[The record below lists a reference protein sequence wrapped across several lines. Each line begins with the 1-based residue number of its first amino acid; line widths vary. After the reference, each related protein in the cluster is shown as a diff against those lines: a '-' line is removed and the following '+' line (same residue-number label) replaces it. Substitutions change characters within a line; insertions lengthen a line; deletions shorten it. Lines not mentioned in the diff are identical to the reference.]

1 MRTTAEHRARI
12 ARVEAALDLCE
23 ADQRQAIA
31 MPHGSDRENA
41 GRAVLIALTCAR
53 KAAWWRVLHRITVA
67 DPDVHR
73 LYRLAVLAAAAEE
86 RDNARFWREMAADWA
101 ARAEHRPTSDAAGA
115 LSNWD
120 ELGVTA

>member
-1 MRTTAEHRARI
+1 
-12 ARVEAALDLCE
+12 
-23 ADQRQAIA
+23 

-41 GRAVLIALTCAR
+41 GRAVLIARACAR
-53 KAAWWRVLHRITVA
+53 KAAWWRVLHRITA
-67 DPDVHR
+67 DDHSMHR
-73 LYRLAVLAAAAEE
+73 LYRLAVLAAASEE
-86 RDNARFWREMAADWA
+86 RGNARFWRDIAADWT